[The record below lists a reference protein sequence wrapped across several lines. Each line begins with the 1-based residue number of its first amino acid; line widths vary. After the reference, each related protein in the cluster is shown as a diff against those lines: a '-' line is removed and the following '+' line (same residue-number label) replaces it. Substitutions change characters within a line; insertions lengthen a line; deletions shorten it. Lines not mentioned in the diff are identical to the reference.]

1 MTSFRRL
8 HSVWFW
14 LVVVLLVAVIL
25 VVLLTVKSF
34 PAGT

>member
-8 HSVWFW
+8 HPAWFW
-14 LVVVLLVAVIL
+14 LVVILLVAVIL

-34 PAGT
+34 PAAT